1 MQSAELILWPFLEE
15 APFASAMF
23 DTQMCYLRAS
33 RGWRLDYGLGDRPLR
48 GISHYEIFPEIPER
62 WKEVHRQALNG
73 KFLHCEEDRF
83 ERADGSVLW
92 LRWQIR
98 PWYTSQGAIGGVV
111 IATEDITERKR
122 IEEQLRVSEERYRS
136 LVEATADSVWLG
148 TRLGEGVSISA
159 WHKLTGQT
167 PEEAVTNWEEV
178 VHSDDRA
185 EVGPAWASFV
195 KNGGVYQQTY
205 RLRRPDGKYRWY
217 SVSGVS
223 IAEPG
228 GGIREWVGTFNDV
241 TERKEIEEELRLAKA
256 RLTEEKLYLEQEV
269 EDRGGFGEIIGWDT
283 GLRDVIQRVKSVAR
297 TDSTVLL
304 TGETGTGKELI
315 ARSIHKQSRRAD
327 KPFIKVN
334 CAAIPTG
341 LLESELFGAEKGA
354 FTGAIRQRI
363 GRIELADQGTLFLD
377 EIGEIAPSL
386 QPKLLRVLQEQEF
399 ERLGGIRT
407 IKVNFRVIAATNR
420 DLRTEAGKHEF
431 RPDLYYRLAVFPIRM
446 PALRERKEDIPK
458 LVEHFVRELSR
469 RAGKSI
475 TSIPKPAMDALTNW
489 HWPGNVRELE
499 NFIERSIILS
509 SGTVLATP
517 IAELAQ
523 SVVGPAAQD
532 EISLISIDRQHIMKT
547 LEECGGRVGGPRG
560 AATKLGLKRTTLQ
573 SKMKKL
579 GIVCSELPGTDGYG
593 TKRRLDER

>member
-1 MQSAELILWPFLEE
+1 MQNAELILWPFLEE

-33 RGWRLDYGLGDRPLR
+33 CGWRQDYGLGKRSLC

-62 WKEVHRQALNG
+62 WKEAHRQALKG
-73 KFLHCEEDRF
+73 QFLHCQEDCF

-92 LRWQIR
+92 LRWQIG
-98 PWYTSQGAIGGVV
+98 PWYTSGGTIGGIVMS
-111 IATEDITERKR
+111 TEDITARKR

-148 TRLGEGVSISA
+148 TPLDDGIYVPA
-159 WHKLTGQT
+159 WSKVTGQT
-167 PEEAVTNWEEV
+167 PEEAATRWGEA
-178 VHSDDRA
+178 VHPDDRT
-185 EVGPAWASFV
+185 EVGQAWSSFIE
-195 KNGGVYQQTY
+195 NGGVYQKTY
-205 RLRRPDGKYRWY
+205 RLRRYDGEYRWY
-217 SVSGVS
+217 SVSGVA
-223 IAEPG
+223 ICEPG
-228 GGIREWVGTFNDV
+228 GRIREWVGTYNDV

-256 RLTEEKLYLEQEV
+256 KLTEEKLYLEQDV

-283 GLRDVIQRVKSVAR
+283 GLKDAIEKVKSVAR

-304 TGETGTGKELI
+304 LGETGTGKELI

-327 KPFIKVN
+327 KPFIKLN

-354 FTGAIRQRI
+354 FTGAISQRI

-407 IKVNFRVIAATNR
+407 IKVNFRLIAATNR
-420 DLRTEAGKHEF
+420 DLPAETGKNQF

-458 LVEHFVRELSR
+458 LVEHFVREISR
-469 RAGKSI
+469 KAGKSI
-475 TSIPKPAMDALTNW
+475 KSIPKPAMDALTNW

-509 SGTVLATP
+509 PGTVLATP
-517 IAELAQ
+517 LAELTQ
-523 SVVGPAAQD
+523 PVLLQRAQD
-532 EISLISIDRQHIMKT
+532 DATLVSINRQHIMKA
-547 LEECGGRVGGPRG
+547 LQECGGRVSGPRG
-560 AATKLGLKRTTLQ
+560 AAAKLGLKRTTLQ

-579 GIVCSELPGTDGYG
+579 GIVSSASPRSEGCGAI
-593 TKRRLDER
+593 RRSGER